1 MPIIHGDYDY
11 DVHSIEVDEPTLAMI
26 KGGSLVTIDGQGFLN
41 EETGQRCSAA
51 DEVTQT
57 A

>member
-1 MPIIHGDYDY
+1 MDKYPRKSDTVCG
-11 DVHSIEVDEPTLAMI
+11 
-26 KGGSLVTIDGQGFLN
+26 

-51 DEVTQT
+51 DEVVQT